1 MMKNISRRAF
11 LKTAGVAALAVA
23 AAGVLTSCSDVP
35 ANAPGSTRLI
45 PVNFYEGDRSHV
57 VGTTNMEVNVLA
69 TKVDTT
75 TLKIPS
81 VLQEGA
87 LKDYVVVG
95 NKETPIE
102 NGILWVEVKKEAVED
117 DTHKKI
123 NTVYFIGTDAIDP
136 DEGVTDID
144 KEVQAGRIFIEN
156 NKIYKAEYDEEY
168 EFYYIALD
176 DIKLPDAASLKGYT
190 LAGYEDYSED
200 LKDSY
205 VKKINGKTYV
215 GAFPSPDGYAME
227 VLMKKAN

>member
-11 LKTAGVAALAVA
+11 LKTASVAALAVA

-35 ANAPGSTRLI
+35 ADAPGSTRLI
-45 PVNFYEGDRSHV
+45 PVNFYEGDKSHV

-102 NGILWVEVKKEAVED
+102 NGILWVEVKKEEADVTSMEL
-117 DTHKKI
+117 K
-123 NTVYFIGTDAIDP
+123 VYFFDMDA
-136 DEGVTDID
+136 V
-144 KEVQAGRIFIEN
+144 VAGQEPELHYSETRTFPVSKLTA
-156 NKIYKAEYDEEY
+156 KIYKVDGEYLRD
-168 EFYYIALD
+168 L
-176 DIKLPDAASLKGYT
+176 KLP
-190 LAGYEDYSED
+190 ED
-200 LKDSY
+200 LAAEGYVYDGATINYAAVDTNKDGSNY
-205 VKKINGKTYV
+205 IMLPMN
-215 GAFPSPDGYAME
+215 
-227 VLMKKAN
+227 KKA

>member
-1 MMKNISRRAF
+1 MRNVSRRAF

-23 AAGVLTSCSDVP
+23 AAGVLSSCSDVP

-45 PVNFYEGDRSHV
+45 PVNFYEGDKSHV

-117 DTHKKI
+117 DIHKKI
-123 NTVYFIGTDAIDP
+123 GTVYFIGADAIDP
-136 DEGVTDID
+136 DEGITDID
-144 KEVQAGRIFIEN
+144 KEVQAGRIFVEN
-156 NKIYKAEYDEEY
+156 NKIYKVEEETEYG
-168 EFYYIALD
+168 FYYIALD
-176 DIKLPDAASLKGYT
+176 DIKLPDAASRKGYT
-190 LAGYEDYSED
+190 LAVYEDYPED
-200 LKDSY
+200 MQYSL
-205 VKKINGKTYV
+205 VKKVNGKTYV
-215 GAFPSPDGYAME
+215 AAFPYADGYGME